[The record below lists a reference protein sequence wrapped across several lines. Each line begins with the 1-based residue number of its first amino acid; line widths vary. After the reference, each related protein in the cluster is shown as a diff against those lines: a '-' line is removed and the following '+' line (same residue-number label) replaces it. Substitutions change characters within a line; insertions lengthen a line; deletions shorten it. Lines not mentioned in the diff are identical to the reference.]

1 MFKNAAVQVKAAGPD
16 DGLQEGQ
23 FKALVSVFGNVDSVG
38 DKVMPGAF
46 TKTLADWSSSG
57 NPIPV
62 YWSHRMDDPDMN
74 IGYVI
79 EAAETND
86 GLEVLGQLD
95 LEDDASPK
103 ARQAYRLAK
112 GRRATQWSFAY
123 DVIDG
128 GEVEAD
134 GEAYNELRELKLYEV
149 SMTPIGANDQT
160 ELLAVKHTQSNSANG
175 MASTIT
181 LTPAD
186 YAGLALKVG
195 RTISAKN
202 EESLRAAVDSLESAV
217 KSIKNVLAAI
227 DAGTAGDDDG
237 KASHTA
243 SSASDTGPAKDEEPA
258 AAKSEEPTRRPS
270 VDTWEAQVHLTEL
283 EGAISHGD

>member
-16 DGLQEGQ
+16 DGLEDGQ

-46 TKTLADWSSSG
+46 TKTLTDWQESG

-62 YWSHRMDDPDMN
+62 YWSHRLDDPDMN
-74 IGYVI
+74 IGYVL
-79 EAAETND
+79 EAEETSD

-95 LEDDASPK
+95 LDADASPK

-128 GEVEAD
+128 GEEEKD
-134 GEAYNELRELKLYEV
+134 GESYNALRELKLYEV

-160 ELLAVKHTQSNSANG
+160 ELLAVKH
-175 MASTIT
+175 
-181 LTPAD
+181 
-186 YAGLALKVG
+186 AGQEALAKVG

-202 EESLRAAVDSLESAV
+202 EATLRDAASSLDAAA
-217 KSIKNVLAAI
+217 KAIKNVLAAL
-227 DAGTAGDDDG
+227 DSSGDDTG
-237 KASHTA
+237 KASHT
-243 SSASDTGPAKDEEPA
+243 SSASDTGPVKDEEPA
-258 AAKSEEPTRRPS
+258 GAKSEEPNRRTS
-270 VDTWEAQVHLTEL
+270 SAATWEAQLNLTEL
-283 EGAISHGD
+283 EGTTHAY